1 MVLRGIIIAL
11 CAASIVTAGNPFHND
26 PQAADVGRGIFRIY
40 CSACHGIRGQGARGP
55 DLTRAITGSVN
66 RDGELFEI
74 IAKGSPGTEMPSF
87 AGALDEANIWRVVSY
102 IGSIAIKEE
111 VLPDGDRSAG
121 HKLYWGTAGCAGC
134 HRIDAKGGRI
144 GPDLSVIGRVR
155 SLKYLRESVV
165 SPNADVTPGYNTITV
180 VTRDGKTIVG
190 VERGYD
196 NFTVQLMDTKEEFHS
211 FDRSGV
217 ASVKR
222 EIRSLMPVTYGAMLT
237 SAELNDLLAYLA
249 SLGRAEVRK

>member
-1 MVLRGIIIAL
+1 
-11 CAASIVTAGNPFHND
+11 
-26 PQAADVGRGIFRIY
+26 
-40 CSACHGIRGQGARGP
+40 
-55 DLTRAITGSVN
+55 
-66 RDGELFEI
+66 
-74 IAKGSPGTEMPSF
+74 
-87 AGALDEANIWRVVSY
+87 
-102 IGSIAIKEE
+102 
-111 VLPDGDRSAG
+111 
-121 HKLYWGTAGCAGC
+121 
-134 HRIDAKGGRI
+134 
-144 GPDLSVIGRVR
+144 
-155 SLKYLRESVV
+155 V

-222 EIRSLMPVTYGAMLT
+222 EIRSLMPVTYGATLT
-237 SAELNDLLAYLA
+237 GAELNDLLVYLA